1 MKIKKSQ
8 LKQIIKEEIEK
19 VLNETG
25 GPREPE
31 PPKKIYTIGEFR
43 KHVEQSRRKVA
54 AQKGAQATAKGAL
67 ALGSFGHVQT
77 TQEFAKAIKEMAVI
91 VNNKGFGTPTE
102 QQYIENPILHYIDF
116 DPAYE
121 AVLKGA
127 VFDAFMDQL
136 EKQLLSKNLGEGSEM
151 PDIDHMLE
159 DWLKETG
166 YTGHKLDLDGAVEAS
181 EAYARTAGKDDP
193 LAGTP
198 AKKGK
203 SWWERAKEFGQ
214 DVVVDPLK
222 DVADV
227 LSGGGAEYQPPARAP
242 GAGRMSLEEL
252 KQTIKEEIDNMLEEK
267 K

>member
-19 VLNETG
+19 ALNETG
-25 GPREPE
+25 GPEPSG
-31 PPKKIYTIGEFR
+31 KIYTVKEFR

-54 AQKGAQATAKGAL
+54 AKKGATATTKATL
-67 ALGSFGHVQT
+67 SLSTFGQLQSA
-77 TQEFAKAIKEMAVI
+77 QEFAKGFKELSII

-102 QQYIENPILHYIDF
+102 QEYIENPILHYIDF

-127 VFDAFMDQL
+127 VFDAFMNQL
-136 EKQLLSKNLGEGSEM
+136 EDQLLSKNLGDASEM

-166 YTGHKLDLDGAVEAS
+166 YEGHKLDLDGAVEAS
-181 EAYARTAGKDDP
+181 EAYARTAG
-193 LAGTP
+193 P
-198 AKKGK
+198 AKDGK

-214 DVVVDPLK
+214 DVVGDPIK
-222 DVADV
+222 DVA
-227 LSGGGAEYQPPARAP
+227 GGIGRAAGSAFSTHSPGMASIPANLPTDAY
-242 GAGRMSLEEL
+242 AMKEL
-252 KQTIKEEIDNMLEEK
+252 KQIIKEEIDNMLEEK
-267 K
+267 L